1 MGETEGQ
8 ADLHLEMGTAASNEK
23 GRGPMHTLTAT
34 HSQALGL
41 PLSKLAAVYASRPFS
56 SYHHAYSLA
65 LNPETPTHRAR
76 PRSRPR
82 ACMLGRVPRTAET
95 LADLAEHSMC
105 EQQVRRGEGG
115 VLSDTLITRP
125 RITVHSCMPLF
136 TITRCMRMFGWV
148 RCRVGCVC

>member
-1 MGETEGQ
+1 MNHSLGGAEGQ

-65 LNPETPTHRAR
+65 LNPETPTPRAIR
-76 PRSRPR
+76 RSRPR
-82 ACMLGRVPRTAET
+82 ACMLGRGPPTAEPQ
-95 LADLAEHSMC
+95 ADLAEHSLC
-105 EQQVRRGEGG
+105 WQPGTSGG
-115 VLSDTLITRP
+115 GWGVGVIFLKPPPPNLI
-125 RITVHSCMPLF
+125 LF
-136 TITRCMRMFGWV
+136 HVSRWFS
-148 RCRVGCVC
+148 